1 MLFKTSILGLIAS
14 ICLLGCSGNNDNT
27 KTTQGVGLK
36 RFAGVVNNASVYGV
50 NVAAIPISSHGQYRL
65 NSDGDVDSVVKDTNE
80 EGRYSMTVGE
90 ANISPYVLV
99 VTTPSEKD
107 IEDDNAE
114 LTAKVSC
121 QVVSGCLVVGA
132 GSKAFGEQFLL
143 PAGLVLSAA
152 IESVFEGQF
161 VVINPVTEMASVLG
175 YTEYIDDYA
184 SETETVGSQ
193 AAPSYYSSL
202 GIIKGNSQTANLL
215 GLKDIL
221 SIEPVNLFTLHDLV
235 KISSTTIQE
244 SIRYGALIAAW
255 QQLEQE
261 YNGSLVAGEA
271 SFQRE
276 VVAQYISNQG
286 QMYQAAPS
294 NGDVLSLKDWYAA
307 AMANL
312 IAARNYHKALARTVP
327 SEVELVIA
335 RFEDEIQS
343 FKDGVPTAAEPTIPP
358 DLTAGYFEA
367 VTKTKAMVEYVS
379 DLTNN
384 FSTAEYRASY
394 SESSSEIRAK
404 IDRIVPKFDVMLSQL
419 LDIYDYY
426 LTCVY
431 SVCSTESEWK
441 SISQYNASS
450 KVLTITQS
458 EHTRLEISQS
468 MVFDSINPEGSESTN
483 VHDLIVRG
491 AIEYEGLR
499 FELSNIESEQSDVI
513 YSSLRFSFAKA
524 LAELP
529 LAPALIEGGKGAT
542 VDGDLVPDGIE
553 LVLPDFKLYE
563 PALVGTDDELIVS
576 GVFSALMAASVD
588 PRDLLEGTEDTDK
601 LGKRYNL
608 SNVSMTVK
616 IIGHKQGE
624 LDPEAENTIE
634 LRDNAVISLNAVAS
648 EAIYSSNN
656 TAVYFPDSI
665 YPSLDSFF
673 KPRQGFEVGKVSSA
687 PLAISRRGMMEF
699 PDLTSEGFSEDS
711 ENVVLVQYL
720 EIDYE
725 IGGLERYVVYPK
737 LDGNDK
743 YWGLMCTNI
752 AGGEEDLDA
761 LVAAG
766 DLGYTRTV
774 KNSEGNDEI
783 QSLLTCEFGALYE
796 GEATPDAL
804 INAIYGINK
813 SQVNLRE
820 INGQGVYRISYPTID
835 DGEGLMVLAP
845 FPQVESEHYGVI
857 EQTIVL
863 GVDSMRLQY
872 QPELVNDA
880 KNAYL
885 PETVLDVSLVWRTHE
900 LIDVNMFFAFD
911 AQSRYANPNGSGL
924 PYIAIGDNSESYSIA
939 YRTNSDGSEE
949 GQFTFFWSGVTYVD
963 GPVENSLALQKTTDE
978 ELKEDVA
985 VEIGSN
991 VFYKQSNSSVAVSE
1005 ENCGFLS
1012 RGQRTDEGIEC
1023 DAIAY
1028 LTYRGLVTG
1037 SIREERDGVYVV
1049 RYIDDTWQVLG
1060 N

>member
-1 MLFKTSILGLIAS
+1 MLKKVSLLSLIVS
-14 ICLLGCSGNNDNT
+14 LCLSGCSGNSEST
-27 KTTQGVGLK
+27 KITPSVGVK
-36 RFAGVVNNASVYGV
+36 RFAGVVNNSSMYGV
-50 NVAAIPISSHGQYRL
+50 SVAAIPVSSHGQYRL
-65 NSDGDVDSVVKDTNE
+65 NSDGDVDSIVKETNE
-80 EGRYSMTVGE
+80 EGRYSMSVGE
-90 ANISPYVLV
+90 ANAFPYVLV
-99 VTTPSEKD
+99 VTTPSEKE
-107 IEDDNAE
+107 IEDNTAE

-121 QVVSGCLVVGA
+121 QVVFGCLVVG
-132 GSKAFGEQFLL
+132 GGNKAFGEQFLL
-143 PAGLVLSAA
+143 PSGLVLSAA

-193 AAPSYYSSL
+193 AVPNYYSNL
-202 GIIKGNSQTANLL
+202 GIIKGNTQTANLL

-221 SIEPVNLFTLHDLV
+221 SVEPVNLFRLHDLV
-235 KISSTTIQE
+235 KKASATMQE

-261 YNGSLVAGEA
+261 YNSSLVSGGA

-276 VVAQYISNQG
+276 VVSQYISNQG
-286 QMYQAAPS
+286 QLFQAAPS
-294 NGDVLSLKDWYAA
+294 NGDVLSMKEWYLAA
-307 AMANL
+307 RANL
-312 IAARNYHKALARTVP
+312 IAARNYHKALARSVP
-327 SEVELVIA
+327 AEVELVIA
-335 RFEDEIQS
+335 RFENEIQS
-343 FKDGVPTAAEPTIPP
+343 FSDDLLTAAKPTVPD
-358 DLTAGYFEA
+358 DLTDGYLDA

-384 FSTAEYRASY
+384 FATAEYRTSY
-394 SESSSEIRAK
+394 SETSSEIRAE
-404 IDRIVPKFDVMLSQL
+404 IDRMVPKLDVMLSQIL
-419 LDIYDYY
+419 GIYDFY
-426 LTCVY
+426 LTCVHAA
-431 SVCSTESEWK
+431 CSSESEWN
-441 SISQYNASS
+441 SISQYDEDS

-458 EHTRLEISQS
+458 EHTRLEISQGL
-468 MVFDSINPEGSESTN
+468 VFDSINPEGSESTN
-483 VHDLIVRG
+483 VHDLFIRG
-491 AIEYEGLR
+491 SIEYQGLR
-499 FELSNIESEQSDVI
+499 FELSAIDNEQSDVI
-513 YSSLRFSFAKA
+513 YSSVRFSFAKA

-542 VDGDLVPDGIE
+542 VDDELVPDGIE
-553 LVLPDFKLYE
+553 WVLPDFKLYE
-563 PALVGTDDELIVS
+563 PASVGTDDELIVS

-616 IIGHKQGE
+616 VIGHKQGE
-624 LDPEAENTIE
+624 LDAETDNSIE

-673 KPRQGFEVGKVSSA
+673 KPRQGFEVGTVSSA

-720 EIDYE
+720 EVDYE

-737 LDGNDK
+737 QEGSDK

-774 KNSEGNDEI
+774 KDAEGNDEI

-804 INAIYGINK
+804 VNTIYGINE

-820 INGQGVYRISYPTID
+820 INGQGVYRISYPKAE
-835 DGEGLMVLAP
+835 DGEGGLAP
-845 FPQVESEHYGVI
+845 FPQKETEYYGVL
-857 EQTIVL
+857 EQSIVL

-872 QPELVNDA
+872 QPELVNEA
-880 KNAYL
+880 KSAYL

-900 LIDVNMFFAFD
+900 IIDVNMFFAFD
-911 AQSRYANPNGSGL
+911 AESRYANPNGSGL

-939 YRTNSDGSEE
+939 YRTNLDGSEE
-949 GQFTFFWSGVTYVD
+949 GQFTFYWSGVTYVD
-963 GPVENSLALQKTTDE
+963 GPIENSLMMQKTTDE
-978 ELKEDVA
+978 KLKEDIA

-991 VFYKQSNSSVAVSE
+991 VFYKQANSSAAESE
-1005 ENCGFLS
+1005 EKCGFLS

>member
-1 MLFKTSILGLIAS
+1 MSILGLIAS
-14 ICLLGCSGNNDNT
+14 LCLSGCSGNSGTT
-27 KTTQGVGLK
+27 KITPGAGLK
-36 RFAGVVNNASVYGV
+36 RFVGVVNNSSAYGV
-50 NVAAIPISSHGQYRL
+50 TVTAIPISSHGQYRL
-65 NSDGDVDSVVKDTNE
+65 NTDGDLDSVVKETNE
-80 EGRYSMTVGE
+80 EGHYAITVGE
-90 ANISPYVLV
+90 ASLSPYVLV

-107 IEDDNAE
+107 IEDGIAE
-114 LTAKVSC
+114 LTAKASC
-121 QVVSGCLVVGA
+121 QVVSGCQVAGA
-132 GSKAFGEQFLL
+132 ADKAFGEQFLL
-143 PAGLVLSAA
+143 PTGLVLSAA
-152 IESVFEGQF
+152 IESVAEGQF
-161 VVINPVTEMASVLG
+161 VVINPVTEMANVLG
-175 YTEYIDDYA
+175 FTEYIDDYS
-184 SETETVGSQ
+184 SEIETAGDNAV
-193 AAPSYYSSL
+193 PNYYSNL
-202 GIIKGNSQTANLL
+202 GIIKGNTQTAGLL
-215 GLKDIL
+215 GLRDIL
-221 SIEPVNLFTLHDLV
+221 SIEPVDLFALHSLV
-235 KISSTTIQE
+235 ESASATMLE

-261 YNGSLVAGEA
+261 YNSSLAEGES
-271 SFQRE
+271 SFQRK

-286 QMYQAAPS
+286 QLFQAAPS
-294 NGDVLSLKDWYAA
+294 NGDVLTMKVWYTA
-307 AMANL
+307 AMTNL
-312 IAARNYHKALARTVP
+312 IAARNYHKALARPVP
-327 SEVELVIA
+327 GEVELVIA
-335 RFEDEIQS
+335 RFAEEIQS
-343 FKDGVPTAAEPTIPP
+343 FQDDVLTAAKPTIPA
-358 DLTAGYFEA
+358 DLTAGYLDA

-384 FSTAEYRASY
+384 FATAEYRTSY
-394 SESSSEIRAK
+394 IESSSEIRAEV
-404 IDRIVPKFDVMLSQL
+404 DRIVPKFDVMLSQI

-431 SVCSTESEWK
+431 AACSSESEWK
-441 SISQYNASS
+441 SISQYDASS

-458 EHTRLEISQS
+458 EHTRLEISQG
-468 MVFDSINPEGSESTN
+468 MVFDSINPEGSDSTN
-483 VHDLIVRG
+483 VHDLFLRG

-499 FELSNIESEQSDVI
+499 FELSDIEGEQSDVI
-513 YSSLRFSFAKA
+513 YSSIRFSFAKA

-529 LAPALIEGGKGAT
+529 LAPALIENGKGAT
-542 VDGDLVPDGIE
+542 VDENLVPDGIE

-563 PALVGTDDELIVS
+563 PTLVGSDDELIVS
-576 GVFSALMAASVD
+576 GVFSTLMVASVD
-588 PRDLLEGTEDTDK
+588 PRDLLAGTEDTDK

-608 SNVSMTVK
+608 ANVSMTVK
-616 IIGHKQGE
+616 VIGHKQGE
-624 LDPEAENTIE
+624 LEIEADNSID

-648 EAIYSSNN
+648 EAIYSGSN
-656 TAVYFPDSI
+656 TAVYFPDSV
-665 YPSLDSFF
+665 YPSLGSFF
-673 KPRQGFEVGKVSSA
+673 KPREGFEVGKQSPG
-687 PLAISRRGMMEF
+687 PLVISRRGVMEF

-725 IGGLERYVVYPK
+725 LGGLERYVAYPK
-737 LDGNDK
+737 PEGSDT

-766 DLGYTRTV
+766 DLGYTRIV
-774 KNSEGNDEI
+774 KDSEDNDVV
-783 QSLLTCEFGALYE
+783 QSLLTCEFGAQYD
-796 GEATPDAL
+796 GEATPDSL
-804 INAIYGINK
+804 INTIYDINEA
-813 SQVNLRE
+813 QVNLRE
-820 INGQGVYRISYPTID
+820 INGQGVYRISYPTIVD
-835 DGEGLMVLAP
+835 RVDGKDILSLAP
-845 FPQVESEHYGVI
+845 FPQEETEYQGVI
-857 EQTIVL
+857 EQSIVL

-885 PETVLDVSLVWRTHE
+885 PETILDVSLVWRTHE
-900 LIDVNMFFAFD
+900 LIDVNMFLAFD

-949 GQFTFFWSGVTYVD
+949 GQFTFYWSGVTYVD
-963 GPVENSLALQKTTDE
+963 GPIENSLALQKTTDE
-978 ELKEDVA
+978 ELQEDVA
-985 VEIGSN
+985 MEIGSN
-991 VFYKQSNSSVAVSE
+991 VFYKQSNKNETISE